1 MFHKLKVC
9 TLAFV
14 AFGFTPDG
22 AVADEALMN
31 GVRPFI
37 CDGDAIVLFE
47 DDDGWKIPTY
57 SAAKVKRTDNGWRL
71 EDTNDG
77 SVMYLR
83 EESDYSWVV
92 DRVSEEGHTKLDC
105 VDLADSVSQAV
116 TIIKPRLYEGI
127 VDTQRRLAE
136 KSAELSSL
144 REKYDQLGIILNT
157 KIRQQADKFEAELSQ
172 QADKFEAQ
180 MSLKKDAARPIRTY
194 AQPFEVFNAKPLM
207 SIVLIDTGDSD
218 LGVEALES
226 FPYPLTFAVDTSQ
239 PDATDRMQVYREKGF
254 EVLAL
259 VDLPRGATPS
269 DVEIA
274 MSAHLSA
281 VPEAVGIL
289 EGVDTGVQTSREMAD
304 QLTQI
309 VLASGHGMLFQKS
322 GLNTARKLAEREGIP
337 AGTVF
342 RDFDGNDQ
350 SASVMRRFLDQAAF
364 RAGQEGGVI
373 MMGRLRAETISA
385 LLIWGLTDRAN

>member
-47 DDDGWKIPTY
+47 DDDGWKTPTY

-116 TIIKPRLYEGI
+116 TIIKPRLDQAILGTE
-127 VDTQRRLAE
+127 RA
-136 KSAELSSL
+136 L
-144 REKYDQLGIILNT
+144 REAKLQLANELVKNSDLRAKNKSLLKALSDAEVALEAEQSKYDALRVAAVKGSSAAPFLRDLLEMGPSERN
-157 KIRQQADKFEAELSQ
+157 AEINNSNLSQ
-172 QADKFEAQ
+172 ALNGGGKLPMCVKILRDKAKLSDQCE
-180 MSLKKDAARPIRTY
+180 
-194 AQPFEVFNAKPLM
+194 EV
-207 SIVLIDTGDSD
+207 
-218 LGVEALES
+218 
-226 FPYPLTFAVDTSQ
+226 
-239 PDATDRMQVYREKGF
+239 
-254 EVLAL
+254 
-259 VDLPRGATPS
+259 
-269 DVEIA
+269 
-274 MSAHLSA
+274 
-281 VPEAVGIL
+281 IL
-289 EGVDTGVQTSREMAD
+289 
-304 QLTQI
+304 
-309 VLASGHGMLFQKS
+309 
-322 GLNTARKLAEREGIP
+322 
-337 AGTVF
+337 
-342 RDFDGNDQ
+342 DF
-350 SASVMRRFLDQAAF
+350 
-364 RAGQEGGVI
+364 
-373 MMGRLRAETISA
+373 
-385 LLIWGLTDRAN
+385 LLIEGWQ